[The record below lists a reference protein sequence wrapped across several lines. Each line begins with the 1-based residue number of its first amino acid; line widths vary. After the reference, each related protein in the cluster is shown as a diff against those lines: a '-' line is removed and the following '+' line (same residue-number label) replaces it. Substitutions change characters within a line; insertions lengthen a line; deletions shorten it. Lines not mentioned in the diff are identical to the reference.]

1 MSSYLVLAAGEDFV
15 FNNIPL
21 GVVEEVSD
29 IPYNMANTGY
39 LLITWS
45 SVPRTERLSSRLIYE
60 WPGMKDPP
68 CPPSSHRNSNRFNF
82 SYCPAPQDV

>member
-29 IPYNMANTGY
+29 IPYNVDNLEQCARDRKAVFQAH
-39 LLITWS
+39 L
-45 SVPRTERLSSRLIYE
+45 
-60 WPGMKDPP
+60 
-68 CPPSSHRNSNRFNF
+68 
-82 SYCPAPQDV
+82 

>member
-1 MSSYLVLAAGEDFV
+1 MSSFLVLAAGEDFV

-21 GVVEEVSD
+21 GVAEEVSD

-45 SVPRTERLSSRLIYE
+45 SVPMTGRLIYE
-60 WPGMKDPP
+60 WPGMKDPL
-68 CPPSSHRNSNRFNF
+68 CPTSSHRNSNRLNF
-82 SYCPAPQDV
+82 SYYPPPHDL